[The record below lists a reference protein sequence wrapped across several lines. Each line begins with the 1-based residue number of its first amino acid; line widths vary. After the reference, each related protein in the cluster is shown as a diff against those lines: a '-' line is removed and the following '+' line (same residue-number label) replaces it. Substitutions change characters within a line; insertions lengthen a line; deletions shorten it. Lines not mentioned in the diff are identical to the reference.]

1 MSETLA
7 TRVGSLDFVHD
18 YPTPETVERLR
29 EELKFQAA
37 VQVYLWSVPFM
48 DVVSLRDAHRSVGFE
63 TSTIPIFESF
73 LTSETVVPTGN
84 QETVY
89 AYNAIT
95 LGDEPLVFEVVP
107 NVVGFIAD
115 AWQRPVMDVG
125 RPGPDKGEGGSYLI
139 VPPGYEGDLPSSG
152 YYIAEMPTRTMWWLV
167 RGFSDDGT
175 PEVPAQHLKGL
186 RLYPLS
192 AADDPPAQDFV
203 NGSDNPAYCIPP
215 RGFEYW
221 ERLADSVQDEIV
233 QERDRALLG
242 MASLIGIE
250 KGVRFAPD
258 EALREILDQAEKVG
272 WAMCTSLSFASEVPR
287 AKAYDNR
294 QWEYCFLTDSPS
306 FDAESHLELYKRTAF
321 AYQAMTGA
329 FAMVLQLRGRG
340 SKYLATFKDSTG
352 TYLDGDHSYS
362 LNVPADVPAA
372 DFWSVAV
379 YDTATRSLID
389 NGEANSTRN
398 SNMELQT
405 NSDGSIDLYLGP
417 NPPEGKEEN
426 WVRTL
431 PGKGF
436 FLYFRFYG
444 PLEPFYDKTWR
455 PGDVVRVE

>member
-1 MSETLA
+1 MSETVSS
-7 TRVGSLDFVHD
+7 RIGSLDFDYD
-18 YPTPETVERLR
+18 YPTPETVDRLR

-37 VQVYLWSVPFM
+37 VQVYLWSFPLM
-48 DVVSLRDAHRSVGFE
+48 NMVSLREAHRSVGFDW
-63 TSTIPIFESF
+63 TTIPIFESF

-125 RPGPDKGEGGSYLI
+125 RPGPDRGEGGSYLI
-139 VPPGYEGDLPSSG
+139 VPPGYEGDLPTSG

-175 PEVPAQHLKGL
+175 PDVPAQHLKGL

-192 AADDPPAQDFV
+192 SVDDQPAQEFA
-203 NGSDNPAYCIPP
+203 NGSTNPADCIPP

-221 ERLADSVQDEIV
+221 ERLADIIQDEVV

-242 MASLIGIE
+242 MAALIGIE
-250 KGVRFAPD
+250 KGVQFAPD
-258 EALREILDQAEKVG
+258 EALREILNEAEKVA
-272 WAMCTSLSFASEVPR
+272 WAMCNTLSFASEVPR
-287 AKAYDNR
+287 ALAYDDR

-306 FDAESHLELYKRTAF
+306 FDAESHLELYERTAF
-321 AYQAMTGA
+321 TYQAMTGA

-340 SKYLATFKDSTG
+340 SKYLAAFKDSTG
-352 TYLDGDHSYS
+352 TYLNGDHSYS
-362 LNVPADVPAA
+362 LNVPADVPIG

-379 YDTATRSLID
+379 YDTATRSLIQ
-389 NGEANSTRN
+389 NGESNSTRN
-398 SNMELQT
+398 SNMELAT
-405 NSDGSIDLYLGP
+405 NTDGSIDLYFGTT
-417 NPPEGKEEN
+417 PPENNEQN

-431 PGKGF
+431 PDKGF

-455 PGDVVRVE
+455 PGDPVQTD